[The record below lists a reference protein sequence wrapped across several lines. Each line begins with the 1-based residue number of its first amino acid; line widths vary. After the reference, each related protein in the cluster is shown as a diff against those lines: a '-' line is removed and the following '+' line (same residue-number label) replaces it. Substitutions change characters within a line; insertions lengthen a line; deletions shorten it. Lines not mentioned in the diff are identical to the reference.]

1 MLPAHR
7 TFCFEQVAELKK
19 QLKEAQQHNS
29 KVLPAIAATAL
40 LMATP
45 FLDNQF
51 HFVTLLKPS
60 FDNKTTVSMVDYYTL
75 LFAHHHISKR

>member
-40 LMATP
+40 LTATP

-51 HFVTLLKPS
+51 HFVTSLKPS
-60 FDNKTTVSMVDYYTL
+60 FDNKTTASTACHY
-75 LFAHHHISKR
+75 ISKR